1 MTAAPGEAI
10 LDAIREVVEE
20 AAGNLRTI
28 TAGTYAGELY
38 DDLDDGTKSK
48 RALTAPRVE
57 ATITRAMPHSA
68 TYPVTGS
75 KRLEAIEV
83 ELMVVRHI
91 GPKEMTSDAARSLAK
106 GLAYADAGVLKEAL
120 SYPGNLTQTSGA
132 VATGLVSG
140 MLFWVRSELVR
151 IQLGGDDRPGLI
163 ETIHEFRGTVNVA
176 QATS

>member
-1 MTAAPGEAI
+1 MSAAPGEAI
-10 LDAIREVVEE
+10 LDCLREVLEE

-28 TAGTYAGELY
+28 PAGTYDGELY
-38 DDLDDGTKSK
+38 EDLDDGTKSK
-48 RALTAPRVE
+48 RALTAPRAE
-57 ATITRAMPHSA
+57 ATITRAEPHPS

-75 KRLEAIEV
+75 KRLEAIGVEV
-83 ELMVVRHI
+83 RVVRHL

-106 GLAYADAGVLKEAL
+106 GLAYADAGVLAEAL
-120 SYPGNLTQTSGA
+120 QYPGNLTQTSGA

-140 MLFWVRSELVR
+140 MLYWVRSDLVR
-151 IQLGGDDRPGLI
+151 VQLGGDDRPGLI